1 MGKKNVFT
9 EGPIS
14 PSFIADSIAKHG
26 TKIEIGGHSLFL
38 GQVRADKI
46 NGKEVT
52 AIEYTAHREMAEEI
66 LYTIREETFQKFDI
80 TCMHIYHSLGLV
92 KAGEISLFVFTSA
105 IHRREAL
112 DACDWIV
119 ERIKKEAPVWGKE
132 ILDNHT
138 YSWKT
143 NSVTPL
149 NKKVYIYNRNRLNC
163 KW

>member
-1 MGKKNVFT
+1 MQKKKKNVFI

-14 PSFIADSIAKHG
+14 SEFIAQSIAKHSSQ
-26 TKIEIGGHSLFL
+26 TNIGAHAIFL
-38 GQVRADKI
+38 GQVRQDNMGDAAVV
-46 NGKEVT
+46 G
-52 AIEYTAHREMAEEI
+52 IEYSSYPEMADEI
-66 LYTIREETFQKFDI
+66 FHQMREETFAKFPL

-149 NKKVYIYNRNRLNC
+149 NNKVHI
-163 KW
+163 

>member
-1 MGKKNVFT
+1 MQKKKKNVFI

-14 PSFIADSIAKHG
+14 SEFIAQSIAKHSSQ
-26 TKIEIGGHSLFL
+26 TNIGAHAIFL
-38 GQVRADKI
+38 GQVRQDNMGDAAVV
-46 NGKEVT
+46 G
-52 AIEYTAHREMAEEI
+52 IEYSSYPEMADEI
-66 LYTIREETFQKFDI
+66 FHQMREETFAKFPL

-112 DACDWIV
+112 DSCDWIV

-149 NKKVYIYNRNRLNC
+149 NNKVHI
-163 KW
+163 

>member
-1 MGKKNVFT
+1 MQKKKKNVFI

-14 PSFIADSIAKHG
+14 SEFIAQSIAKHSSQ
-26 TKIEIGGHSLFL
+26 TNIGAHAIFL
-38 GQVRADKI
+38 GQVRNDKMEDAAVV
-46 NGKEVT
+46 G
-52 AIEYTAHREMAEEI
+52 IEYSSYLEMADEI
-66 LYTIREETFQKFDI
+66 FDQMREETFAQFPL

-132 ILDNHT
+132 ILDNQT

-149 NKKVYIYNRNRLNC
+149 NKKVYI
-163 KW
+163 

>member
-1 MGKKNVFT
+1 MQKKKKNVFI

-14 PSFIADSIAKHG
+14 SEFIAQSIAKHSSQ
-26 TKIEIGGHSLFL
+26 TNIGAHAIFL
-38 GQVRADKI
+38 GQVRQDNMGDAAVL
-46 NGKEVT
+46 G
-52 AIEYTAHREMAEEI
+52 IEYSSYPEMADEI
-66 LYTIREETFQKFDI
+66 FHQMREETFAKFPL

-149 NKKVYIYNRNRLNC
+149 NNKVHI
-163 KW
+163 

>member
-1 MGKKNVFT
+1 MQKKKKNVFI

-14 PSFIADSIAKHG
+14 SEFIAQSIAKHSSQ
-26 TKIEIGGHSLFL
+26 TNIGAHAIFL
-38 GQVRADKI
+38 GQVRQDNMGDAAVL
-46 NGKEVT
+46 G
-52 AIEYTAHREMAEEI
+52 IEYSSYPEMADEI
-66 LYTIREETFQKFDI
+66 FHQMREETFAKFPL

-138 YSWKT
+138 DSWKT

-149 NKKVYIYNRNRLNC
+149 NNKVHI
-163 KW
+163 

>member
-1 MGKKNVFT
+1 MQKKKKNVFI

-14 PSFIADSIAKHG
+14 SEFIAQSIAKHSSQ
-26 TKIEIGGHSLFL
+26 TNIGAHAIFL
-38 GQVRADKI
+38 GQVRQDKM
-46 NGKEVT
+46 GDAAVVG
-52 AIEYTAHREMAEEI
+52 IEYSSYPEMADEI
-66 LYTIREETFQKFDI
+66 FHQMREETFAKFPL

-149 NKKVYIYNRNRLNC
+149 NNKVHI
-163 KW
+163 

>member
-1 MGKKNVFT
+1 MQKKKKNVFI

-14 PSFIADSIAKHG
+14 SEFIAQSIAKHSSQ
-26 TKIEIGGHSLFL
+26 TNIGAHAIFL
-38 GQVRADKI
+38 GQVRNDKMEDAAVV
-46 NGKEVT
+46 G
-52 AIEYTAHREMAEEI
+52 IEYSSYLEMADEI
-66 LYTIREETFQKFDI
+66 FDQMREETFAKFPL

-149 NKKVYIYNRNRLNC
+149 NKKVYI
-163 KW
+163 

>member
-1 MGKKNVFT
+1 
-9 EGPIS
+9 
-14 PSFIADSIAKHG
+14 
-26 TKIEIGGHSLFL
+26 
-38 GQVRADKI
+38 
-46 NGKEVT
+46 
-52 AIEYTAHREMAEEI
+52 
-66 LYTIREETFQKFDI
+66 
-80 TCMHIYHSLGLV
+80 MHIYHSLGLV

-138 YSWKT
+138 DSWKT

-149 NKKVYIYNRNRLNC
+149 NNKVHI
-163 KW
+163 

>member
-1 MGKKNVFT
+1 MQKKKKNVFI

-14 PSFIADSIAKHG
+14 SEFIAQSIAKHSSQ
-26 TKIEIGGHSLFL
+26 TNIGAHAIFL
-38 GQVRADKI
+38 GQVRQDKM
-46 NGKEVT
+46 GDAAVVG
-52 AIEYTAHREMAEEI
+52 IEYSSYPEMADEI
-66 LYTIREETFQKFDI
+66 FHQMREETFAKFPL

-149 NKKVYIYNRNRLNC
+149 NNKVHF
-163 KW
+163 

>member
-1 MGKKNVFT
+1 MQKKKKNVFI

-14 PSFIADSIAKHG
+14 SEFIAQSIAKHSSQ
-26 TKIEIGGHSLFL
+26 TNIGAHAIFL
-38 GQVRADKI
+38 GQVRQDNMGDAAVV
-46 NGKEVT
+46 G
-52 AIEYTAHREMAEEI
+52 IEYSSYPEMADEI
-66 LYTIREETFQKFDI
+66 FHQMREETFAKFPL

-138 YSWKT
+138 DSWKT

-149 NKKVYIYNRNRLNC
+149 NNKVHI
-163 KW
+163 

>member
-1 MGKKNVFT
+1 MIMQKKKKNVFI

-14 PSFIADSIAKHG
+14 SEFIAQSIAKHSSQ
-26 TKIEIGGHSLFL
+26 TNIGAHAIFL
-38 GQVRADKI
+38 GQVRNDKMEDAAVV
-46 NGKEVT
+46 G
-52 AIEYTAHREMAEEI
+52 IEYSSYLEMADEI
-66 LYTIREETFQKFDI
+66 FDQMREETFAQFPL

-143 NSVTPL
+143 NSVTPF
-149 NKKVYIYNRNRLNC
+149 NKKVYI
-163 KW
+163 

>member
-1 MGKKNVFT
+1 MQKKKKNVFI

-14 PSFIADSIAKHG
+14 SDFIAQSIAKHSSQ
-26 TKIEIGGHSLFL
+26 TNIGAHAIFL
-38 GQVRADKI
+38 GQVRQDKM
-46 NGKEVT
+46 GDAAVVG
-52 AIEYTAHREMAEEI
+52 IEYSSYPEMADEI
-66 LYTIREETFQKFDI
+66 FHQMREETFAKFPL

-149 NKKVYIYNRNRLNC
+149 NNKVHI
-163 KW
+163 

>member
-1 MGKKNVFT
+1 MQKKKKNVFI

-14 PSFIADSIAKHG
+14 SEFIAQSIAKHSSQ
-26 TKIEIGGHSLFL
+26 TNIGAHAIFL
-38 GQVRADKI
+38 GQVRQDKM
-46 NGKEVT
+46 GDAAVVG
-52 AIEYTAHREMAEEI
+52 IEYSSYPEMADEI
-66 LYTIREETFQKFDI
+66 FHQMREETFAKFPL

-132 ILDNHT
+132 ILDNHKD
-138 YSWKT
+138 SWKT

-149 NKKVYIYNRNRLNC
+149 NNKVHI
-163 KW
+163 

>member
-1 MGKKNVFT
+1 MQKKKKNVFI

-14 PSFIADSIAKHG
+14 SEFIAQSIAKHSSQ
-26 TKIEIGGHSLFL
+26 TNIGAHAIFL
-38 GQVRADKI
+38 GQVRQDKM
-46 NGKEVT
+46 GDAAVVG
-52 AIEYTAHREMAEEI
+52 IEYSSYPEMADEI
-66 LYTIREETFQKFDI
+66 FHQMREETFAKFPL

-138 YSWKT
+138 DSWKT

-149 NKKVYIYNRNRLNC
+149 NNKVHI
-163 KW
+163 